1 MNKTTPWNFNV
12 YIITWNVGTK
22 YPDDLSLYNLLG
34 LKSHTCPGESLPDL
48 YAIGLQEVN
57 SRPKNQ
63 VLGLFK
69 DDPWTIGFKEILKD
83 HDYVAIKTE
92 QMQGLMLTLFS
103 KRKHVPHLRSI
114 EAEFTRTGFG
124 GIWGNK
130 GAVSIRLS
138 VYGCGVSF
146 VVAHLAA
153 HDHEL
158 DERIEDYRQIL
169 ENHHYHVKKYR
180 EIFDHEYVFWFGDL
194 NFRLTGDDSPEEV
207 RSLVEQDKLSQLIQ
221 RDQLLLV
228 RENRKAFHQLQEKLP
243 EFPPTFKFKENTSSY
258 DMKRRPAWTDR
269 ILYTINRDKYP
280 DIKLHLEQRSYKS
293 HPGYTISDHRPVS
306 SEFIIKLPKARSLI
320 QNQMP
325 MAAKQRMV
333 NLELYTKF
341 DETDYSDEHEQ
352 VTTDPNEL
360 FVEFRDVPIWMIG
373 EENTVEY
380 YKPHGFV
387 EEDNDW
393 IGVYP
398 SNYASFSDYAAYQY
412 VNQADT
418 PSTPA
423 AAGGLEPHYHH
434 RAKPINP
441 TTMRI
446 PFSEDIELKDGE
458 NYMLIYFQNT
468 GIRGVTSVA
477 GMSNTFRAEKRPPT
491 PRFEML
497 D

>member
-1 MNKTTPWNFNV
+1 MNKKCVTTPWNFNV
-12 YIITWNVGTK
+12 YIVTWNVGTK

-34 LKSHTCPGESLPDL
+34 MKSHTCPNESTPDL

-57 SRPKNQ
+57 SKPKNQ

-92 QMQGLMLTLFS
+92 QMQGLMLTLFA

-194 NFRLTGDDSPEEV
+194 NFRLTGEDTPEEV
-207 RSLVEQDKLSQLIQ
+207 RSLVEQDKLSELIQ

-228 RENRKAFHQLQEKLP
+228 RETRKAFHQLQEKLP
-243 EFPPTFKFKENTSSY
+243 EFPPTFKFKENTSHY

-280 DIKLHLEQRSYKS
+280 DIKLHLDQLSYKS
-293 HPGYTISDHRPVS
+293 HPGYNISDHKPVS
-306 SEFIIKLPKARSLI
+306 SEFLIK
-320 QNQMP
+320 
-325 MAAKQRMV
+325 
-333 NLELYTKF
+333 
-341 DETDYSDEHEQ
+341 
-352 VTTDPNEL
+352 VTEDPDEL
-360 FVEFRDVPIWMIG
+360 FVDFRDVPIWIIG

-380 YKPHGFV
+380 YKPHGFE

-393 IGVYP
+393 IGIYP

-418 PSTPA
+418 PTTAGST
-423 AAGGLEPHYHH
+423 GLEPHFH
-434 RAKPINP
+434 RRAQPINP

-446 PFSEDIELKDGE
+446 QFSEDIELKDGE

-468 GIRGVTSVA
+468 GLRGVTSVA
-477 GMSNTFRAEKRPPT
+477 GMSNMFRAEKRPPT
-491 PRFEML
+491 PRFETV